1 MTLTGGFRTEDEGR
15 VLVSADG
22 TRYRILKVTGQTATL
37 SEMPALPLPRR
48 TQLWRFLTT
57 APNGDAT
64 RWMA

>member
-1 MTLTGGFRTEDEGR
+1 MTLSGGFRTEDEGR

-37 SEMPALPLPRR
+37 SEMPPLPRPWR
-48 TQLWRFLTT
+48 ARLWSYLTT

-64 RWMA
+64 RWM